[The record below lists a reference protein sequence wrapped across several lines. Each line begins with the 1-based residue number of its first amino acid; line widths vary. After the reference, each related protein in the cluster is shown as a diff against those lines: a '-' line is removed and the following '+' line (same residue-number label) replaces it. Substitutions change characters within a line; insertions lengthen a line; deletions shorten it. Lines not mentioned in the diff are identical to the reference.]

1 MRFSNHAPHQI
12 MTYPRF
18 VFFVLL
24 LLPLG
29 LWAQTDS
36 VLQSP
41 APKLA
46 DSVGRVQNAA
56 KNDSLKRV
64 SDSLAVMYIKYP
76 NPNRKNRFIDSL
88 MQLYQVKNLD
98 FIAWAKQFGRPINH
112 EGEGKLKKHGQRWVL
127 LVILSLVLGFSCLR
141 IAFRNDISILMNAF
155 FDHRFLTQQTIS
167 VGFFGSWP
175 FMILFVLFGFTI
187 GMYLY
192 LVGSYLQLSY
202 VYAGVNWYVILSLL
216 IMALI
221 TLKVYVLR
229 CLGYLLVVQKAVR
242 VYTSIL
248 LLSYFHAALLFLP
261 LIVAFSLS
269 TSAHAVLFIYAG
281 IAILLFIT
289 VFQAIRGA
297 IHVLS
302 HYQFPKFYLFIYFCA
317 LEICPLLVLIKV
329 LRF

>member
-1 MRFSNHAPHQI
+1 

-18 VFFVLL
+18 VFFMLL

-36 VLQSP
+36 VVQ
-41 APKLA
+41 ARVPKLA
-46 DSVGRVQNAA
+46 DSVGRVQNVA
-56 KNDSLKRV
+56 NSDSLKRV

-76 NPNRKNRFIDSL
+76 DPNRKNRFIDSL

-112 EGEGKLKKHGQRWVL
+112 DGEGKLRKHGQSWVL
-127 LVILSLVLGFSCLR
+127 VVILCLVLGFAVLR
-141 IAFRNDISILMNAF
+141 IAYRNDINMLMNAF
-155 FDHRFLTQQTIS
+155 FDHRFLAQQTS
-167 VGFFGSWP
+167 AGGFFTSWP
-175 FMILFVLFGFTI
+175 FMLLFVLFGFTI

-192 LVGSYLQLSY
+192 LIGSYLQLSY
-202 VYAGVNWYVILSLL
+202 AFSGVEWYVILSLL
-216 IMALI
+216 IMGLLI
-221 TLKVYVLR
+221 LKVYVLR
-229 CLGYLLVVQKAVR
+229 FLGFVLMVQKAVR

-248 LLSYFHAALLFLP
+248 FLSYFHAALLFLP

-269 TSAHAVLFIYAG
+269 SSAYAVLFIYAG
-281 IAILLFIT
+281 MAIALFIT

-302 HYQFPKFYLFIYFCA
+302 HYPFSKLYLFIYFCA
-317 LEICPLLVLIKV
+317 LEICPMLVLIKV

>member
-1 MRFSNHAPHQI
+1 M
-12 MTYPRF
+12 
-18 VFFVLL
+18 LL

-36 VLQSP
+36 VVQ
-41 APKLA
+41 ARVPKLA
-46 DSVGRVQNAA
+46 DSVGRVQNVA
-56 KNDSLKRV
+56 NSDSLKRV

-76 NPNRKNRFIDSL
+76 DPNRKNRFIDSL

-112 EGEGKLKKHGQRWVL
+112 DGEGKLRKHGQPWVL
-127 LVILSLVLGFSCLR
+127 VVILCLVLGFAVLR
-141 IAFRNDISILMNAF
+141 IAYRNDINMLMNAF
-155 FDHRFLTQQTIS
+155 FDHRFLAQQTS
-167 VGFFGSWP
+167 AGGFFTSWP
-175 FMILFVLFGFTI
+175 FMLLFVLFGFTI

-192 LVGSYLQLSY
+192 LIGSYLQLSY
-202 VYAGVNWYVILSLL
+202 AFSGVEWYVILSLL
-216 IMALI
+216 IMGLLI
-221 TLKVYVLR
+221 LKVYVLR
-229 CLGYLLVVQKAVR
+229 FLGFVLMVQKAVR

-248 LLSYFHAALLFLP
+248 FLSYFHAALLFLP

-269 TSAHAVLFIYAG
+269 SSAYAVLFIYAG
-281 IAILLFIT
+281 MAIALFIT

-302 HYQFPKFYLFIYFCA
+302 HYPFSKLYLFIYFCA
-317 LEICPLLVLIKV
+317 LEICPMLVLIKV

>member
-1 MRFSNHAPHQI
+1 M
-12 MTYPRF
+12 
-18 VFFVLL
+18 

-36 VLQSP
+36 VVQALV
-41 APKLA
+41 PKLA
-46 DSVGRVQNAA
+46 DSVGRVQNVA
-56 KNDSLKRV
+56 NSDSLKRV

-76 NPNRKNRFIDSL
+76 DPNRKNRFIDSL

-112 EGEGKLKKHGQRWVL
+112 DGEGKLRKHGQSWVL
-127 LVILSLVLGFSCLR
+127 VVILCLVLGFAVLR
-141 IAFRNDISILMNAF
+141 IAYRNDINMLMNAF
-155 FDHRFLTQQTIS
+155 FDHRFLAQQTS
-167 VGFFGSWP
+167 AGGFFTSWP
-175 FMILFVLFGFTI
+175 FMLLFVLFGFTI

-192 LVGSYLQLSY
+192 LIGSYLQLSY
-202 VYAGVNWYVILSLL
+202 AFSGVEWYVILSLL
-216 IMALI
+216 IMGLLI
-221 TLKVYVLR
+221 LKVYVLR
-229 CLGYLLVVQKAVR
+229 FLGFVLMVQKAVR

-248 LLSYFHAALLFLP
+248 FLSYFHAALLFLP

-269 TSAHAVLFIYAG
+269 SSAYAVLFIYAG
-281 IAILLFIT
+281 MAIALFIT

-302 HYQFPKFYLFIYFCA
+302 HYPFSKLYLFIYFCA
-317 LEICPLLVLIKV
+317 LEICPMLVLIKV

>member
-1 MRFSNHAPHQI
+1 

-18 VFFVLL
+18 VFFMLL

-36 VLQSP
+36 VVQ
-41 APKLA
+41 ARVPKLA
-46 DSVGRVQNAA
+46 DSVGRVQNVA
-56 KNDSLKRV
+56 NSDSLKRV

-76 NPNRKNRFIDSL
+76 DPNRKNRFIDSL

-112 EGEGKLKKHGQRWVL
+112 DGEGKLRKHGQSWVL
-127 LVILSLVLGFSCLR
+127 VVILCLVLGFAVLR
-141 IAFRNDISILMNAF
+141 IAYRNDINMLMNAF
-155 FDHRFLTQQTIS
+155 FDHRFLAQQTS
-167 VGFFGSWP
+167 AGGFFTSWP
-175 FMILFVLFGFTI
+175 FMLLFVLFGFTI

-192 LVGSYLQLSY
+192 LIGSYLQLSY
-202 VYAGVNWYVILSLL
+202 AFSGVQWYVILSLL
-216 IMALI
+216 IMGLLI
-221 TLKVYVLR
+221 LKVYVLR
-229 CLGYLLVVQKAVR
+229 FLGFVLMVQKAVR

-248 LLSYFHAALLFLP
+248 FLSYFHAALLFLP

-269 TSAHAVLFIYAG
+269 SSAYAVLFIYAG
-281 IAILLFIT
+281 MAIALFIT

-302 HYQFPKFYLFIYFCA
+302 HYPFSKLYLFIYFCA
-317 LEICPLLVLIKV
+317 LEICPMLVLIKV

>member
-1 MRFSNHAPHQI
+1 MRFNNHAPHQR

-18 VFFVLL
+18 VLFTLL
-24 LLPLG
+24 FLPLG

-36 VLQSP
+36 VGQTRV
-41 APKLA
+41 PKLA

-64 SDSLAVMYIKYP
+64 SDSLAVMYIKFP
-76 NPNRKNRFIDSL
+76 DPSRKNRFLDSL
-88 MQLYQVKNLD
+88 MQFYQVKNLD

-127 LVILSLVLGFSCLR
+127 LVILCLVLGFSVLR

-155 FDHRFLTQQTIS
+155 FDHRFLTQQTTS
-167 VGFFGSWP
+167 VGFLGSWP
-175 FMILFVLFGFTI
+175 FMLLFVLFSFTI

-202 VYAGVNWYVILSLL
+202 AYTGVSWYVILSLL

-221 TLKVYVLR
+221 ILKVYTLR
-229 CLGYLLVVQKAVR
+229 FLGYLLGVTKAIR
-242 VYTSIL
+242 VYISIL
-248 LLSYFHAALLFLP
+248 LLSYFHTALLFLP

-269 TSAHAVLFIYAG
+269 KSAHAVLFIYAG
-281 IAILLFIT
+281 IAITLLIT
-289 VFQAIRGA
+289 VIQAIRGA

>member
-1 MRFSNHAPHQI
+1 

-18 VFFVLL
+18 VFFMLL

-36 VLQSP
+36 VVQ
-41 APKLA
+41 ARVPKLA
-46 DSVGRVQNAA
+46 DSVGRVQNVA
-56 KNDSLKRV
+56 NSDSLKRV

-76 NPNRKNRFIDSL
+76 DPNRKNRFIDSL

-112 EGEGKLKKHGQRWVL
+112 DGEGKLRKHGQSWVL
-127 LVILSLVLGFSCLR
+127 VVILCLVLGFAVLR
-141 IAFRNDISILMNAF
+141 IAYRNDINMLMNAF
-155 FDHRFLTQQTIS
+155 FDHRFLAQQTS
-167 VGFFGSWP
+167 AGGFFTSWP
-175 FMILFVLFGFTI
+175 FMLLFVLFGFTI

-192 LVGSYLQLSY
+192 LIGSYLQLSY
-202 VYAGVNWYVILSLL
+202 AFSGVEWYVILSLL
-216 IMALI
+216 IMGLLI
-221 TLKVYVLR
+221 LKVYVLR
-229 CLGYLLVVQKAVR
+229 FLGFVLMVQKAVR

-248 LLSYFHAALLFLP
+248 FLSYFHAALLFLP

-269 TSAHAVLFIYAG
+269 SSAYAVLFIYAG
-281 IAILLFIT
+281 MAIALFIT

-302 HYQFPKFYLFIYFCA
+302 HYPFSKLYLFIYFCA

>member
-1 MRFSNHAPHQI
+1 

-18 VFFVLL
+18 VFFMLL

-36 VLQSP
+36 VVQ
-41 APKLA
+41 ARVPKLA
-46 DSVGRVQNAA
+46 DSVGRVQNVA
-56 KNDSLKRV
+56 NSDSLKRV

-76 NPNRKNRFIDSL
+76 DPNRKNRFIDSL

-112 EGEGKLKKHGQRWVL
+112 DGEGKLRKHGHPWVL
-127 LVILSLVLGFSCLR
+127 VVILCLVLGFAVLR
-141 IAFRNDISILMNAF
+141 IAYRNDINMLMNAF
-155 FDHRFLTQQTIS
+155 FDHRFLAQQTS
-167 VGFFGSWP
+167 AGGFFTSWP
-175 FMILFVLFGFTI
+175 FMLLFVLFGFTI

-192 LVGSYLQLSY
+192 LIGSYLQLSY
-202 VYAGVNWYVILSLL
+202 AFGGVEWYVILSLL
-216 IMALI
+216 IMGLLI
-221 TLKVYVLR
+221 LKVYVLR
-229 CLGYLLVVQKAVR
+229 FLGFVLMVQKAVR

-248 LLSYFHAALLFLP
+248 FLSYFHAALLFLP

-269 TSAHAVLFIYAG
+269 SSAYAVLFIYAG
-281 IAILLFIT
+281 MAIALFIT

-302 HYQFPKFYLFIYFCA
+302 HYQFSKLYLFIYFCA
-317 LEICPLLVLIKV
+317 LEICPMLVLIKV

>member
-1 MRFSNHAPHQI
+1 

-36 VLQSP
+36 VVQALV
-41 APKLA
+41 PKLA
-46 DSVGRVQNAA
+46 DSVGRVQNVA
-56 KNDSLKRV
+56 NSDSLKRV

-76 NPNRKNRFIDSL
+76 DPNRKNRFIDSL

-112 EGEGKLKKHGQRWVL
+112 DGEGKLRKHGQSWVL
-127 LVILSLVLGFSCLR
+127 VVILCLVLGFAVLR
-141 IAFRNDISILMNAF
+141 IAYRNDINMLMNAF
-155 FDHRFLTQQTIS
+155 FDHRFLAQQTS
-167 VGFFGSWP
+167 AGGFFTSWP
-175 FMILFVLFGFTI
+175 FMLLFVLFGFTI

-192 LVGSYLQLSY
+192 LIGSYLQLSY
-202 VYAGVNWYVILSLL
+202 AFSGVQWYVILSLL
-216 IMALI
+216 IMGLLI
-221 TLKVYVLR
+221 LKVYVLR
-229 CLGYLLVVQKAVR
+229 FLGFVLMVQKAVR

-248 LLSYFHAALLFLP
+248 FLSYFHAALLFLP

-269 TSAHAVLFIYAG
+269 SSAYAVLFIYAG
-281 IAILLFIT
+281 MAIALFIT

-302 HYQFPKFYLFIYFCA
+302 HYPFSKLYLFIYFCA
-317 LEICPLLVLIKV
+317 LEICPMLVLIKV

>member
-1 MRFSNHAPHQI
+1 
-12 MTYPRF
+12 MTNLRF
-18 VFFVLL
+18 VFFILL

-36 VLQSP
+36 VSQSS

-46 DSVGRVQNAA
+46 NTVKQLQAIA
-56 KNDSLKRV
+56 KSDSLKRV

-76 NPNRKNRFIDSL
+76 DPNRKNRFLDSL
-88 MQLYQVKNLD
+88 MRLYQVKNLD
-98 FIAWAKQFGRPINH
+98 FIGWAKKFGRPVNH
-112 EGEGKLKKHGQRWVL
+112 EGEGKLRKHGQPWVL
-127 LVILSLVLGFSCLR
+127 VVILCLVLGFAVLR
-141 IAFRNDISILMNAF
+141 IAFRNDINMLMTAF
-155 FDHRFLTQQTIS
+155 FDHRFLAQQTS
-167 VGFFGSWP
+167 AGGFFTSWP
-175 FMILFVLFGFTI
+175 FMLLFVLFGFTI

-192 LVGSYLQLSY
+192 LIGSYLQLSY
-202 VYAGVNWYVILSLL
+202 AFSGVEWYVILSLL
-216 IMALI
+216 IMGLLI
-221 TLKVYVLR
+221 LKVYVLR
-229 CLGYLLVVQKAVR
+229 FLGYVLVVQKAVR

-248 LLSYFHAALLFLP
+248 FLSYFHAALLFLP

-269 TSAHAVLFIYAG
+269 SSAYAVLFIYVGLA
-281 IAILLFIT
+281 IALFIT

-302 HYQFPKFYLFIYFCA
+302 HYQFSKLYLFIYFCA

>member
-1 MRFSNHAPHQI
+1 
-12 MTYPRF
+12 MTCPRF
-18 VFFVLL
+18 VLFMLL

-36 VLQSP
+36 VVQSP

-46 DSVGRVQNAA
+46 DSVVRVKHSA

-64 SDSLAVMYIKYP
+64 SDSLAVMYVKFP
-76 NPNRKNRFIDSL
+76 DPNRKNLFLDSL

-98 FIAWAKQFGRPINH
+98 FMAWAKKFGHPTNH
-112 EGEGKLKKHGQRWVL
+112 EGEGKLKKHGERWVL
-127 LVILSLVLGFSCLR
+127 FVVLCLVLGFSILR
-141 IAFRNDISILMNAF
+141 IAFRNDISMLVNAF
-155 FDHRFLTQQTIS
+155 FDHRFLTQQTTS
-167 VGFFGSWP
+167 GGFFTSWP
-175 FMILFVLFGFTI
+175 FMLLFVLFGFTI

-192 LVGSYLQLSY
+192 LIGTYLQLSY
-202 VYAGVNWYVILSLL
+202 AFSGVQWYVILSLL
-216 IMALI
+216 IIGLLV
-221 TLKVYVLR
+221 LKVYVLR
-229 CLGYLLVVQKAVR
+229 FFGYLLVVQKAVR

-248 LLSYFHAALLFLP
+248 FLSYFHAALLFLP

-269 TSAHAVLFIYAG
+269 KSAHSVLFIYAG
-281 IAILLFIT
+281 IAIVLFIT

>member
-1 MRFSNHAPHQI
+1 M
-12 MTYPRF
+12 
-18 VFFVLL
+18 LL

-36 VLQSP
+36 VVQ
-41 APKLA
+41 ARVPKLA
-46 DSVGRVQNAA
+46 DSVGRVQNVA
-56 KNDSLKRV
+56 NSDSLKRV

-76 NPNRKNRFIDSL
+76 DPNRKNRFIDSL
-88 MQLYQVKNLD
+88 MKLYQVKNLD
-98 FIAWAKQFGRPINH
+98 FIAWEKQFGRPINH
-112 EGEGKLKKHGQRWVL
+112 DGEGKLRKHGQSWVL
-127 LVILSLVLGFSCLR
+127 VVILCLVLGFAVLR
-141 IAFRNDISILMNAF
+141 IAYRNDINMLMNAF
-155 FDHRFLTQQTIS
+155 FDHRFLAQQTS
-167 VGFFGSWP
+167 AGGFFTSWP
-175 FMILFVLFGFTI
+175 FMLLFVLFGFTI

-192 LVGSYLQLSY
+192 LIGSYLQLSY
-202 VYAGVNWYVILSLL
+202 AFSGVEWYVILSLL
-216 IMALI
+216 IMGLLI
-221 TLKVYVLR
+221 LKVYVLR
-229 CLGYLLVVQKAVR
+229 FLGFVLMVQKAVR

-269 TSAHAVLFIYAG
+269 LSAHAVLFIYAG
-281 IAILLFIT
+281 VAIVLFIT

-317 LEICPLLVLIKV
+317 LEICPMLVLIKV

>member
-1 MRFSNHAPHQI
+1 

-18 VFFVLL
+18 VFFM

-36 VLQSP
+36 VVQ
-41 APKLA
+41 ARVPKLA
-46 DSVGRVQNAA
+46 DSVGRVQNVA
-56 KNDSLKRV
+56 NSDSLKRV

-76 NPNRKNRFIDSL
+76 DPNRKNRFIDSL

-112 EGEGKLKKHGQRWVL
+112 DGEGKLRKHGQSWVL
-127 LVILSLVLGFSCLR
+127 VVILCLVLGFAVLR
-141 IAFRNDISILMNAF
+141 IAYRNDINMLMNAF
-155 FDHRFLTQQTIS
+155 FDHRFLAQQTS
-167 VGFFGSWP
+167 AGGFFTSWP
-175 FMILFVLFGFTI
+175 FMLLFVLFGFTI

-192 LVGSYLQLSY
+192 LIGSYLQLSY
-202 VYAGVNWYVILSLL
+202 AFSGVEWYVILSLL
-216 IMALI
+216 IMGLLI
-221 TLKVYVLR
+221 LKVYVLR
-229 CLGYLLVVQKAVR
+229 FLGFVLMVQKAVR

-248 LLSYFHAALLFLP
+248 FLSYFHAALLFLP

-269 TSAHAVLFIYAG
+269 SSAYAVLFIYAG
-281 IAILLFIT
+281 MAIALFIT

-302 HYQFPKFYLFIYFCA
+302 HYPFSKLYLFIYFCA
-317 LEICPLLVLIKV
+317 LEICPMLVLIKV

>member
-1 MRFSNHAPHQI
+1 

-18 VFFVLL
+18 VFFMLL

-36 VLQSP
+36 VVQ
-41 APKLA
+41 ARVPKLA
-46 DSVGRVQNAA
+46 DSVGRVQNVA
-56 KNDSLKRV
+56 NSDSLKRV

-76 NPNRKNRFIDSL
+76 DPNRKNRFIDSL

-112 EGEGKLKKHGQRWVL
+112 DGEGKLRKHGQPWILV
-127 LVILSLVLGFSCLR
+127 VILCLVLGFAVLR
-141 IAFRNDISILMNAF
+141 IAYRNDINMLMNAF
-155 FDHRFLTQQTIS
+155 FDHRFLAQQTS
-167 VGFFGSWP
+167 AGGFFTSWP
-175 FMILFVLFGFTI
+175 FMLLFVLFGFTI

-192 LVGSYLQLSY
+192 LIGSYLQLSY
-202 VYAGVNWYVILSLL
+202 AFSGVEWYVILSLL
-216 IMALI
+216 IMGLLI
-221 TLKVYVLR
+221 LKVYVLR
-229 CLGYLLVVQKAVR
+229 FLGFVLMVQKAVR

-248 LLSYFHAALLFLP
+248 FLSYFHAALLFLP

-269 TSAHAVLFIYAG
+269 SSAYAVLFIYAG
-281 IAILLFIT
+281 LAIALFIT
-289 VFQAIRGA
+289 VFQVIRGA

-302 HYQFPKFYLFIYFCA
+302 HYPFSKLYLFIYFCA
-317 LEICPLLVLIKV
+317 LEICPMLVLIKV

>member
-1 MRFSNHAPHQI
+1 MRFSNYAPHQR

-18 VFFVLL
+18 VLFLWL
-24 LLPLG
+24 CLPLG

-36 VLQSP
+36 VVQTRV
-41 APKLA
+41 PKLV
-46 DSVGRVQNAA
+46 DSVGRVQNVV

-64 SDSLAVMYIKYP
+64 SDSLAVMYIKFP
-76 NPNRKNRFIDSL
+76 DPNRKNLFLDSL

-98 FIAWAKQFGRPINH
+98 FMAWAKKFGRPTSH
-112 EGEGKLKKHGQRWVL
+112 EGEGKLKKRGERWVL
-127 LVILSLVLGFSCLR
+127 LVIICLVLGFSILR
-141 IAFRNDISILMNAF
+141 IAFRSDISMLMNAF
-155 FDHRFLTQQTIS
+155 FDHRFLTQQTTS

-175 FMILFVLFGFTI
+175 FMLLFVLFGFTI

-192 LVGSYLQLSY
+192 LIGTYLQLSY
-202 VYAGVNWYVILSLL
+202 AFSGVEWYVILSLL
-216 IMALI
+216 VMSLLV
-221 TLKVYVLR
+221 LKVYVLR
-229 CLGYLLVVQKAVR
+229 FLGYLLVVQKAVR

-248 LLSYFHAALLFLP
+248 FLSYFHAALLFLP

-269 TSAHAVLFIYAG
+269 ASAHAVLFIYAG
-281 IAILLFIT
+281 MAIVLFIT

>member
-1 MRFSNHAPHQI
+1 

-18 VFFVLL
+18 VFFM

-36 VLQSP
+36 VVQALV
-41 APKLA
+41 PKLA
-46 DSVGRVQNAA
+46 DSVGRVQNVA
-56 KNDSLKRV
+56 NSDSLKRV

-76 NPNRKNRFIDSL
+76 DPNRKNRFIDSL

-112 EGEGKLKKHGQRWVL
+112 DGEGKLRKHGQSWVL
-127 LVILSLVLGFSCLR
+127 VVILCLVLGFAVLR
-141 IAFRNDISILMNAF
+141 IAYRNDINMLMNAF
-155 FDHRFLTQQTIS
+155 FDHRFLAQQTS
-167 VGFFGSWP
+167 AGGFFTSWP
-175 FMILFVLFGFTI
+175 FMLLFVLFGFTI

-192 LVGSYLQLSY
+192 LIGSYLQLSY
-202 VYAGVNWYVILSLL
+202 AFSGVEWYVILSLL
-216 IMALI
+216 IMGLLI
-221 TLKVYVLR
+221 LKVYVLR
-229 CLGYLLVVQKAVR
+229 FLGFVLMVQKAVR

-248 LLSYFHAALLFLP
+248 FLSYFHAALLFLP

-269 TSAHAVLFIYAG
+269 SSAYAVLFIYAG
-281 IAILLFIT
+281 MAIALFIT

-302 HYQFPKFYLFIYFCA
+302 HYPFSKLYLFIYFCA
-317 LEICPLLVLIKV
+317 LEICPMLVLIKV

>member
-1 MRFSNHAPHQI
+1 

-18 VFFVLL
+18 VFFMLL

-36 VLQSP
+36 VVQALV
-41 APKLA
+41 PKLA
-46 DSVGRVQNAA
+46 DSVGRVQNVA
-56 KNDSLKRV
+56 NSDSLKRV

-76 NPNRKNRFIDSL
+76 DPNRKNRFIDSL
-88 MQLYQVKNLD
+88 MKLYQVKNLD

-112 EGEGKLKKHGQRWVL
+112 DGEGKLRKHGQSWVL
-127 LVILSLVLGFSCLR
+127 VVILCLVLGFAVLR
-141 IAFRNDISILMNAF
+141 IAYRNDINMLMNAF
-155 FDHRFLTQQTIS
+155 FDHRFLAQQTS
-167 VGFFGSWP
+167 AGGFFTSWP
-175 FMILFVLFGFTI
+175 FMLLFVLFGFTI

-192 LVGSYLQLSY
+192 LIGSYLQLSY
-202 VYAGVNWYVILSLL
+202 AFSGVEWYVILSLL
-216 IMALI
+216 IMGLLI
-221 TLKVYVLR
+221 LKVYVLR
-229 CLGYLLVVQKAVR
+229 FLGFVLMVQKAVR

-248 LLSYFHAALLFLP
+248 FLSYFHAALLFLP

-269 TSAHAVLFIYAG
+269 SSAYAVLFIYAG
-281 IAILLFIT
+281 MAIALFIT

-302 HYQFPKFYLFIYFCA
+302 HYPFSKLYLFIYFCA
-317 LEICPLLVLIKV
+317 LEICPMLVLIKV

>member
-1 MRFSNHAPHQI
+1 

-18 VFFVLL
+18 VFFMLL

-36 VLQSP
+36 VVQ
-41 APKLA
+41 ARVPKLA
-46 DSVGRVQNAA
+46 DSVGRVQNVA
-56 KNDSLKRV
+56 NSDSLKRV

-76 NPNRKNRFIDSL
+76 DPNRKNRFIDSL

-112 EGEGKLKKHGQRWVL
+112 DGEGKLRKHGQSWVL
-127 LVILSLVLGFSCLR
+127 VVILCLVLGFAVLR
-141 IAFRNDISILMNAF
+141 IAYRNDINMLMNAF
-155 FDHRFLTQQTIS
+155 FDHRFLAQQTS
-167 VGFFGSWP
+167 AGGFFTSWP
-175 FMILFVLFGFTI
+175 FMLLFVLFGFTI

-192 LVGSYLQLSY
+192 LIGSYLQLSY
-202 VYAGVNWYVILSLL
+202 AFSGVEWYVILSLL
-216 IMALI
+216 IMGLLI
-221 TLKVYVLR
+221 LKVYVLR
-229 CLGYLLVVQKAVR
+229 FLGFVLMVQKAVR

-248 LLSYFHAALLFLP
+248 FLSYFHAALLFLP

-269 TSAHAVLFIYAG
+269 SSAYAVLFIYAG
-281 IAILLFIT
+281 MAIALFIT

-302 HYQFPKFYLFIYFCA
+302 HYQFSKLYLFIYFCA
-317 LEICPLLVLIKV
+317 LEICPMLVLIKV

>member
-1 MRFSNHAPHQI
+1 M
-12 MTYPRF
+12 
-18 VFFVLL
+18 LL

-36 VLQSP
+36 VVQALV
-41 APKLA
+41 PKLA
-46 DSVGRVQNAA
+46 DSVGRVQNVA
-56 KNDSLKRV
+56 NSDSLKRV

-76 NPNRKNRFIDSL
+76 DPNRKNRFIDSL

-112 EGEGKLKKHGQRWVL
+112 DGEGKLRKHGQSWVL
-127 LVILSLVLGFSCLR
+127 VVILCLVLGFAVLR
-141 IAFRNDISILMNAF
+141 IAYRNDINMLMNAF
-155 FDHRFLTQQTIS
+155 FDHRFLAQQTS
-167 VGFFGSWP
+167 AGGFFTSWP
-175 FMILFVLFGFTI
+175 FMLLFVLFGFTI

-192 LVGSYLQLSY
+192 LIGSYLQLSY
-202 VYAGVNWYVILSLL
+202 AFSGVEWYVILSLL
-216 IMALI
+216 IMGLLI
-221 TLKVYVLR
+221 LKVYVLR
-229 CLGYLLVVQKAVR
+229 FLGFVLMVQKAVR

-248 LLSYFHAALLFLP
+248 FLSYFHAALLFLP

-269 TSAHAVLFIYAG
+269 SSAYAVLFIYAG
-281 IAILLFIT
+281 MAIALFIT

-302 HYQFPKFYLFIYFCA
+302 HYPFSKLYLFIYFCA
-317 LEICPLLVLIKV
+317 LEICPMLVLIKV

>member
-1 MRFSNHAPHQI
+1 
-12 MTYPRF
+12 MTHPRF
-18 VFFVLL
+18 VFFILL

-36 VLQSP
+36 VVQ
-41 APKLA
+41 ARVPKLA
-46 DSVGRVQNAA
+46 DSVLRTQNVA
-56 KNDSLKRV
+56 KSDSLKRV

-76 NPNRKNRFIDSL
+76 DPNRKNRFIDSL

-98 FIAWAKQFGRPINH
+98 FIGWAKQFGRPINH
-112 EGEGKLKKHGQRWVL
+112 EGEGKLRKHGQPWVL
-127 LVILSLVLGFSCLR
+127 VVILSLVLGFAVLR
-141 IAFRNDISILMNAF
+141 IAFRNDISMLMNAF
-155 FDHRFLTQQTIS
+155 FDHRFLAQQTS
-167 VGFFGSWP
+167 AGGFFTSWP
-175 FMILFVLFGFTI
+175 FMLLFVLFGFTI

-192 LVGSYLQLSY
+192 LIGSYLQLSY
-202 VYAGVNWYVILSLL
+202 AFGGVEWYAILSLL
-216 IMALI
+216 IMGLLI
-221 TLKVYVLR
+221 LKVYVLR
-229 CLGYLLVVQKAVR
+229 FLGYVLLVQKAVR

-248 LLSYFHAALLFLP
+248 FLSYFHAALLFLP

-269 TSAHAVLFIYAG
+269 SSAHAVLFIYAG
-281 IAILLFIT
+281 MAIALFIT

-302 HYQFPKFYLFIYFCA
+302 HYQFSKLYLFIYFCA

>member
-1 MRFSNHAPHQI
+1 M
-12 MTYPRF
+12 
-18 VFFVLL
+18 LL

-36 VLQSP
+36 VVQ
-41 APKLA
+41 ARVPKLA
-46 DSVGRVQNAA
+46 DSVGRVQNVA
-56 KNDSLKRV
+56 NSDSLKRV

-76 NPNRKNRFIDSL
+76 DPNRKNRFIDSL

-112 EGEGKLKKHGQRWVL
+112 DGEGKLRKHGQSWVL
-127 LVILSLVLGFSCLR
+127 VVILCLVLGFAVLR
-141 IAFRNDISILMNAF
+141 IAYRNDINMLMNAF
-155 FDHRFLTQQTIS
+155 FDHRFLAQQTS
-167 VGFFGSWP
+167 AGGFFTSWP
-175 FMILFVLFGFTI
+175 FMLLFVLFGFTI

-192 LVGSYLQLSY
+192 LIGSYLQLSY
-202 VYAGVNWYVILSLL
+202 AFGGVEWYVILSLL
-216 IMALI
+216 IMGLLI
-221 TLKVYVLR
+221 LKVYVLR
-229 CLGYLLVVQKAVR
+229 FLGFVLMVQKAVR

-248 LLSYFHAALLFLP
+248 FLSYFHAALLFLP

-269 TSAHAVLFIYAG
+269 SSAYAVLFIYAG
-281 IAILLFIT
+281 MAIALFIT

-302 HYQFPKFYLFIYFCA
+302 HYQFSKLYLFIYFCA
-317 LEICPLLVLIKV
+317 LEICPMLVLIKV